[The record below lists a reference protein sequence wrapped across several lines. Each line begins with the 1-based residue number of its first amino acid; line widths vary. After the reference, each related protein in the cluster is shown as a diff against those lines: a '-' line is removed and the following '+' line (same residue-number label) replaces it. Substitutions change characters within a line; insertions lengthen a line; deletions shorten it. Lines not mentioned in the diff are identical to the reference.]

1 MKEKYELEFLLKTS
15 PRILE
20 KLINTPDGLSEW
32 FADDVNIIDDI
43 YSFEWD
49 GNLEDAR
56 VLQNNP
62 NSRIRWR
69 WLSDE
74 EENLDVY
81 FEIAYI
87 VDPMTASVS
96 LQITDF
102 ADPSDK
108 ESSIMLWN
116 QQVNDLKR
124 VIGS

>member
-1 MKEKYELEFLLKTS
+1 MDTS
-15 PRILE
+15 Y
-20 KLINTPDGLSEW
+20 
-32 FADDVNIIDDI
+32 NIT
-43 YSFEWD
+43 Y
-49 GNLEDAR
+49 NK
-56 VLQNNP
+56 NKP
-62 NSRIRWR
+62 NAKIRWR

-74 EENLDVY
+74 EDGLDVY

-102 ADPSDK
+102 AYPTDK
-108 ESSIMLWN
+108 ESAIMLWN